1 MPNAN
6 NPGGAASLE
15 AAHKKLDDLIA
26 DKQVTIG
33 DGSIQVVMAVA
44 SITNLVTVDTSQDPP
59 AVSPANLGDL
69 TFDDPAVGISD
80 DQMPIFRANLKTLLP
95 LIGDDIDQ
103 IPDNSKLPIAKVAR
117 FVQLSIMAKS

>member
-6 NPGGAASLE
+6 DNSLE

-26 DKQVTIG
+26 GKQLAIG
-33 DGSIQVVMAVA
+33 DGSIQVVIAIA
-44 SITNLVTVDTSQDPP
+44 SITNLVTVDTSKDPP
-59 AVSPANLGDL
+59 TVSPDNLGDL
-69 TFDDPAVGISD
+69 TFNDPAVGISD

-103 IPDNSKLPIAKVAR
+103 IPDNSNLPIAKVAR